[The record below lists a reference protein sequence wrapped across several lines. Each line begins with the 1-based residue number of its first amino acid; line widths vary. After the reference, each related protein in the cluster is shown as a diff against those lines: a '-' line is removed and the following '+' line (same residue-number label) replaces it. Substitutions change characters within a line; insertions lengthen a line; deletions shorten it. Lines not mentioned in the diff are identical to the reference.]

1 MATGQPGT
9 KAGDDYSVA
18 LTKGVRGAVA
28 KAMPELTAA
37 RLDAFL
43 AELFGIADS
52 TLARLVAKDPPR
64 RQVACKE
71 GCAYCCHLY
80 VQVTPLEAVR
90 IARSILARGA
100 EAAAIAREHVAAAY
114 KRTAGKDALDRNLL
128 AVPCP
133 LLQDG
138 RCSVYGERPFVC
150 RGANSADD
158 DACRRGMGSAT
169 YVPLPTF
176 IHQRNVYAAVGNGV
190 AMGLLDAGERP
201 NLLEL
206 VAALHLAL
214 AHDDPFTAWRSG
226 ALDFEPARCREAGKK
241 RV

>member
-138 RCSVYGERPFVC
+138 RCSVYGERPFEIG
-150 RGANSADD
+150 R
-158 DACRRGMGSAT
+158 
-169 YVPLPTF
+169 
-176 IHQRNVYAAVGNGV
+176 
-190 AMGLLDAGERP
+190 
-201 NLLEL
+201 
-206 VAALHLAL
+206 
-214 AHDDPFTAWRSG
+214 AH
-226 ALDFEPARCREAGKK
+226 
-241 RV
+241 V